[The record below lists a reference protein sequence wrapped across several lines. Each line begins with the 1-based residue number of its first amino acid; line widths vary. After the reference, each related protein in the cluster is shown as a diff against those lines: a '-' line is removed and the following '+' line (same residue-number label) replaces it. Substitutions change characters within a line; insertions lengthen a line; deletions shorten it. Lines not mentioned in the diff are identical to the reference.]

1 MTDADMI
8 AALVFLVVLLLWD
21 DERMGAVPTATLF
34 IAMVVIMLGRFVW
47 LEFHAS
53 PSEGSR
59 LPPVGDAR
67 GGRPHLLRAQAA
79 YRAIRA
85 TNRTGGAGGAGV
97 WTTSWVA

>member
-47 LEFHAS
+47 LEFHA
-53 PSEGSR
+53 
-59 LPPVGDAR
+59 
-67 GGRPHLLRAQAA
+67 
-79 YRAIRA
+79 
-85 TNRTGGAGGAGV
+85 
-97 WTTSWVA
+97 